1 MTIKLRYLVGI
12 PYLMF
17 VASMG
22 NNVLFEA
29 LVIGILAG
37 FTDIYKEG
45 GGGRPPLGG

>member
-1 MTIKLRYLVGI
+1 MKIRYWVGI

-22 NNVLFEA
+22 GNVIYDA
-29 LVIGILAG
+29 LVIGILVG
-37 FTDIYKEG
+37 ITDMFIEG